1 LITARNTS
9 ATPAGAA
16 TNAAV
21 NLKAD
26 QQLVDDVDAV
36 AERLGTSRSAIAR
49 ALIRHALCAL
59 EQEA

>member
-1 LITARNTS
+1 MQLLLEPRPTRQL
-9 ATPAGAA
+9 
-16 TNAAV
+16 

-26 QQLVDDVDAV
+26 EQLVNDVDAV

-49 ALIRHALCAL
+49 ALIRHGLCAL

>member
-1 LITARNTS
+1 VQLLLEPRPTRQL
-9 ATPAGAA
+9 
-16 TNAAV
+16 

-26 QQLVDDVDAV
+26 EQLVNDVDAV